1 MSWKL
6 DKLLN
11 DVDPQDVLSFDP
23 VVATMQNGDLV
34 LCELAE
40 IDEDNYC
47 MMTPFR
53 LIDMESEDGELCMQ
67 AVRFIP
73 GSDDIF
79 FHVAANQVVTAGAMT
94 DAMFS
99 FFTSAVDRMLE
110 SMSASTGDADESTS
124 KSNVLAFQ
132 PKGTIL
138 H

>member
-11 DVDPQDVLSFDP
+11 DADPQDVLSFDP

-40 IDEDNYC
+40 IDENNYC

-53 LIDMESEDGELCMQ
+53 LIDMEAEDGELRMQ

-79 FHVAANQVVTAGAMT
+79 FHVAAHQVVTAGAMT
-94 DAMFS
+94 DEMFS
-99 FFTSAVDRMLE
+99 FFTSAVDIMLE
-110 SMSASTGDADESTS
+110 AILPQEVEEDPKST
-124 KSNVLAFQ
+124 VVQFR
-132 PKGTIL
+132 PKGTF

>member
-11 DVDPQDVLSFDP
+11 DADPQDVLSFDP

-53 LIDMESEDGELCMQ
+53 LIDMEAEDGELRMQ

-79 FHVAANQVVTAGAMT
+79 FHVAAHQVVTAGAMT
-94 DAMFS
+94 DEMFS
-99 FFTSAVDRMLE
+99 FFTNAVDCMLE
-110 SMSASTGDADESTS
+110 SILPQEIEEDPQST
-124 KSNVLAFQ
+124 VVQFR
-132 PKGTIL
+132 PKGTF

>member
-47 MMTPFR
+47 MMT
-53 LIDMESEDGELCMQ
+53 L
-67 AVRFIP
+67 
-73 GSDDIF
+73 
-79 FHVAANQVVTAGAMT
+79 
-94 DAMFS
+94 FS

-132 PKGTIL
+132 PKGTTV